1 MGDRTT
7 VELTVMK
14 SHYPQVKALLGDF
27 YSSHTT
33 ENESLVT
40 TIFYNVNYGDLKVLP
55 FLIANG
61 IAYNS
66 YWENGEEYASG
77 TEYGRFLEDGT
88 AIVKTIYDNEMDMP
102 MNKLLEVIDDY
113 EALKAA
119 IYKREEEL
127 IVLPFDNQE
136 TWGKIYL
143 TKKLIDPSH
152 T

>member
-14 SHYPQVKALLGDF
+14 SHFPQVKALLDDF
-27 YSSHTT
+27 YYSYTT
-33 ENESLVT
+33 ENESFVT
-40 TIFYNVNYGDLKVLP
+40 TIFYNVNYGNLMVLP
-55 FLIANG
+55 FLIVNG

-66 YWENGEEYASG
+66 YWEKGDEYTSG

-119 IYKREEEL
+119 IRKREEEL

-136 TWGKIYL
+136 AWGKIYL
-143 TKKLIDPSH
+143 TKKLIGPSH